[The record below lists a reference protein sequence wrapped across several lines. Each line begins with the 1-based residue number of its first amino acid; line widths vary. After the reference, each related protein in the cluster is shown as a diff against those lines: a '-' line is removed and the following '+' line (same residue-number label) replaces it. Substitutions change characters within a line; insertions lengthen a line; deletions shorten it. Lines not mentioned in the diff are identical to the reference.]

1 MEKSKPYLL
10 KEKDNKTIR
19 YITLIDSIIMLIL
32 IPLLFYNEKTLRRYE
47 MPLFFIKN
55 REVLSRLIL
64 LPALMV
70 LLQFFILI
78 INKERPHKDN
88 KKEQIVA
95 KYNYKELILLIL
107 LLNVP
112 LLVLLFYAY
121 FGASIIGIDDYNY
134 LICIIST
141 IYIICLVIIIVM
153 LIIYK
158 KNKERLKCMNKNTK
172 N

>member
-19 YITLIDSIIMLIL
+19 YITLIDSIIMLIS

-55 REVLSRLIL
+55 KEVLSRLIL

-78 INKERPHKDN
+78 INKDL
-88 KKEQIVA
+88 Q
-95 KYNYKELILLIL
+95 L
-107 LLNVP
+107 
-112 LLVLLFYAY
+112 
-121 FGASIIGIDDYNY
+121 
-134 LICIIST
+134 
-141 IYIICLVIIIVM
+141 
-153 LIIYK
+153 
-158 KNKERLKCMNKNTK
+158 KNRQN
-172 N
+172 